1 MNLNPTSKKILWIS
15 LILLLVVLF
24 GWQNLIELRAEEPR
38 RAIVSLEM
46 MINGDY
52 VIPRINGWSYYNKP
66 PLFNWIMIGFFYLFG
81 SFEEWV
87 VRLPSLLSIIS
98 LGVLHYFFSKKYFS
112 KQVALFSSFAYVTA
126 AEVLWYGSINSAE
139 IDPLYSL
146 VVYGQLIAIFHF
158 YQQKKFWNL
167 YLVSYLLVFIGFMLK
182 GIPSLAFQA
191 LTILGMAAYYK
202 DWRLL
207 FKPAHFA
214 GIILLFGLGFSYFYA
229 YSLQD
234 DWIGFLVRQY
244 KEAAQRT
251 GLETDFKDTLS
262 QSLAFPFQML
272 KLLLPWSLL
281 VLIFFQRG
289 SLKKIGKNPFIVF
302 AWIFIISNIWIYW
315 ISGDFKPRYYYMF
328 FPFLL
333 TLIFY
338 AWEQLSDSS
347 IPLKN
352 ISLGIMGVV
361 MSLVALLLFA
371 LPFFDGLELIPNLV
385 WRSSILGVLATA
397 SVYAYWKWDSKF
409 ASIVLFMAISR
420 LALNL
425 LYLPS
430 WNNDPNLTY
439 YREAVSEVLKITGD
453 EPVYLSGSPYV
464 FSSDASLGP
473 LKFGEVV
480 LETAPIINYNIPYY
494 LTRSNGH
501 IMQFTETLIPG
512 NYYLLDKNLVD
523 TTEYEILYYVEDW
536 WKKKEYALIKP

>member
-361 MSLVALLLFA
+361 MSLIALLLFA

-409 ASIVLFMAISR
+409 ASVVLFMAISR

-523 TTEYEILYYVEDW
+523 TTEYEILYYVKDW